1 MEIVE
6 ILQAE
11 SWCSPQ
17 GYMTKIELRF
27 TRGMLLLA
35 KGNNLHILNHVLYF
49 MISLNF
55 DFMQNLL
62 VYGSLDF
69 VEKLVVG
76 ENIW

>member
-1 MEIVE
+1 M
-6 ILQAE
+6 
-11 SWCSPQ
+11 
-17 GYMTKIELRF
+17 
-27 TRGMLLLA
+27 RGMLLLV
-35 KGNNLHILNHVLYF
+35 KGNNLYILNHVSYF

-69 VEKLVVG
+69 VERLVVG

>member
-1 MEIVE
+1 METRE
-6 ILQAE
+6 ILQAVC
-11 SWCSPQ
+11 WCSPQ

-27 TRGMLLLA
+27 TRGMLLLE
-35 KGNNLHILNHVLYF
+35 KDNNLYILNHVSYF

-69 VEKLVVG
+69 VERLVVG

>member
-6 ILQAE
+6 ILRVVCL
-11 SWCSPQ
+11 CSQQ

-35 KGNNLHILNHVLYF
+35 KGNNLHILNHVSYF

-69 VEKLVVG
+69 VERLVVG

>member
-1 MEIVE
+1 
-6 ILQAE
+6 
-11 SWCSPQ
+11 
-17 GYMTKIELRF
+17 MTKIELRF

-35 KGNNLHILNHVLYF
+35 KDNNLYILNHVSYF

-69 VEKLVVG
+69 VERLVVG